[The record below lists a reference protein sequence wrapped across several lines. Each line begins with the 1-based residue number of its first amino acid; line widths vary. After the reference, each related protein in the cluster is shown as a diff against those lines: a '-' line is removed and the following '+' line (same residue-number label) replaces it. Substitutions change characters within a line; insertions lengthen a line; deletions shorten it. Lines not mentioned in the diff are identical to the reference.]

1 MTKDRKPDPA
11 TPAAKSG
18 ESSGRLRDSKGIS
31 LLVVDG
37 IYDGMATGDAA
48 STVTIGRGPGN
59 TIEVPLD
66 RQVSTDH
73 CVVRFSSDVG
83 CWTAEDRGSTNGTWF
98 EGRRI
103 DTPIE
108 LSFGNEFIIGSGPA
122 AWTAAI
128 YAARAQLDPF
138 VIEGS
143 FHRTMVPGGQL
154 MFTTEVENY
163 PGFPDGITGQ
173 AMMEGFKQQAQRFGT
188 RSEMEDVVRV
198 DFSGHPHRLWTS
210 GDDEYEADAVIV
222 ATGANARWMDVPGE
236 ERLAQSGGGVS
247 ACAVCDGALPHFRDQ
262 VIAIVGGGDSALED
276 ALYMT
281 KFASDVV
288 VIHRRDELRA
298 SKIMQDRAFEN
309 PKIRFLWNT
318 VVTEVIGDDV
328 VERLRLANRAT
339 GEASELEVGGLF
351 VAIGHDPNTAFLA
364 GQIELE
370 ESGYIRAPT
379 SWRTATS
386 AAGVFAAGDAMDDF
400 YRQAITAAGTGCMAA
415 LEAERWLSHP

>member
-1 MTKDRKPDPA
+1 MSERKKE
-11 TPAAKSG
+11 T
-18 ESSGRLRDSKGIS
+18 LI
-31 LLVVDG
+31 
-37 IYDGMATGDAA
+37 
-48 STVTIGRGPGN
+48 
-59 TIEVPLD
+59 
-66 RQVSTDH
+66 
-73 CVVRFSSDVG
+73 
-83 CWTAEDRGSTNGTWF
+83 
-98 EGRRI
+98 
-103 DTPIE
+103 
-108 LSFGNEFIIGSGPA
+108 IIGSGPA

-163 PGFPDGITGQ
+163 PGFPDGITGV

-198 DFSGHPHRLWTS
+198 DFSGHPHILWTS

-247 ACAVCDGALPHFRDQ
+247 ACAVCDGALPHFRDK
-262 VIAIVGGGDSALED
+262 VIAIVGGGDSALEE

-318 VVTEVIGDDV
+318 VVTEVVGDDV
-328 VERLRLANRAT
+328 VERLLLANRAT

-351 VAIGHDPNTAFLA
+351 VAIGHEPNTAFLA

-415 LEAERWLSHP
+415 LEAERWLSHR